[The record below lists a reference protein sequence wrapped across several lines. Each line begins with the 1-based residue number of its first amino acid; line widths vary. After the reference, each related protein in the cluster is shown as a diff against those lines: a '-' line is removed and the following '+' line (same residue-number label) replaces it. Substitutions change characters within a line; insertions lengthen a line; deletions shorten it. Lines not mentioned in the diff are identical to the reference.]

1 MEFKVFI
8 MRKNNFYLLLTSCA
22 AIAYLASTPLYAS
35 TSEDPMVG
43 AASSRMGSPA
53 TKLDARRAF
62 QEKEGHLNKLQT
74 TCASEIAEYADVSS
88 KKATAER
95 NQISA
100 EARIREEFIRTRASS
115 EAQANEL
122 RGLSAAIKNDQD
134 TSAAKQK
141 FIDEAQVENL
151 RVQLERIQLY
161 LAETEEMI
169 SRSKLPISYD
179 EARDS
184 SDVLKERKAEL
195 ERKMNLVSDY
205 TINNL
210 SRKLENTRFEKL
222 GELYDKFMSSLRLSE
237 REFNETLWN
246 DAEFQAEIGYVA
258 FHRQTLL
265 QIHARFEDEI
275 RKLKQNIAEL
285 EEDLFRIMGFGS

>member
-1 MEFKVFI
+1 

-22 AIAYLASTPLYAS
+22 AIACLASTPLYAS
-35 TSEDPMVG
+35 TSEDPTVG

-74 TCASEIAEYADVSS
+74 ACASEIAEYADVSS

-122 RGLSAAIKNDQD
+122 RGLSAAIRNDQD
-134 TSAAKQK
+134 SSAAKQK

-151 RVQLERIQLY
+151 RLQLERIQLY

-179 EARDS
+179 EARDC
-184 SDVLKERKAEL
+184 SDTLKERKAEL

-205 TINNL
+205 AIRGL
-210 SRKLENTRFEKL
+210 EQKLKNTRFEKS
-222 GELYDKFMSSLRLSE
+222 GELYDKFMSSLGLSE
-237 REFNETLWN
+237 SELSAASWN
-246 DAEFQAEIGYVA
+246 DPEYQEGMAAA
-258 FHRQTLL
+258 AACRQTLL

-275 RKLKQNIAEL
+275 RKLEQNIAEL
-285 EEDLFRIMGFGS
+285 EEDLFRIMGFG